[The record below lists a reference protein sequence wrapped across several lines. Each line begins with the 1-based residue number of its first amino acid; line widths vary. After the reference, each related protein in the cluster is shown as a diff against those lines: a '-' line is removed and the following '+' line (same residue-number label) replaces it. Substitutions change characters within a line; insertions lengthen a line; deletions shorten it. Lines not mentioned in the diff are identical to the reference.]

1 MKKNSLFTLALTL
14 LPVLSAG
21 AQTLQ
26 QGSAVDAACRHRWRA

>member
-1 MKKNSLFTLALTL
+1 MKKNSLFTLALSL

-26 QGSAVDAACRHRWRA
+26 QGFENRKHSAIYK